1 MVSEN
6 TVLSDFEHMQYT
18 DHAAQQKYKYYEM
31 IKYYHTYL
39 TNCVIHAILC
49 T

>member
-6 TVLSDFEHMQYT
+6 TVLSDFEHMQYA
-18 DHAAQQKYKYYEM
+18 DYAAQKYKYYEM
-31 IKYYHTYL
+31 IKYYHTIL
-39 TNCVIHAILC
+39 TSCVIHAILC

>member
-6 TVLSDFEHMQYT
+6 TVLSDFEHMQYA
-18 DHAAQQKYKYYEM
+18 DYAAQKNYKYYEM
-31 IKYYHTYL
+31 IKYYHTIL
-39 TNCVIHAILC
+39 TTCVIHAILC